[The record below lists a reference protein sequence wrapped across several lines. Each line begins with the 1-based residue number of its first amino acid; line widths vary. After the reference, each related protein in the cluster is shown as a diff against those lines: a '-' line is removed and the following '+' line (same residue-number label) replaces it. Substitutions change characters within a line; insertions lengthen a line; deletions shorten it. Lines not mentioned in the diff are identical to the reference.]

1 MSSRSSWSRSKE
13 PDERELIPTVTFFE
27 TQPGEWRDPRSSK
40 SRSYL
45 RRRTMDKFSNL
56 LLKGGSAGDE
66 FFDSAG
72 QDGQLLALAFPANIS
87 ANVPNGIFFRTN
99 P

>member
-1 MSSRSSWSRSKE
+1 M
-13 PDERELIPTVTFFE
+13 LA
-27 TQPGEWRDPRSSK
+27 
-40 SRSYL
+40 
-45 RRRTMDKFSNL
+45 L
-56 LLKGGSAGDE
+56 LLNSGNAVDE

-87 ANVPNGIFFRTN
+87 ANLPNGIFFRTN